1 MLGGQVIG
9 ETTDRAGVVE
19 VAGLE
24 GQARRRVR
32 ARDVG
37 GNLREQV
44 IGTLLNDR
52 FRLEEKIGSGGMSTV
67 YRAFDETLERWV
79 AIKLM
84 HREISSDSDQLERF
98 RREARAVASLNH
110 PHVVTVIDFGED
122 DDHPYIVFEYV
133 EGENLKDRLRRA
145 GRLPVPEAV
154 AYAIEIGRAL
164 ECAHSNKLV
173 HRDVK
178 PQNVLI
184 DSEGRAKVTDFG
196 IARSLEAEGLTATGR
211 VLGTTDYVAPEQAL
225 GEDTTAQSDVYSLG
239 ICLFEML
246 TGDVPFKAD
255 SQVAVAMK
263 HVKDPLPGHPHA
275 PAGDLGGARVGG
287 RDRVREGDGE
297 PLRQR
302 ARDGPRARAGAR
314 DRDVALGRG
323 DRRGH
328 DRAALAARRHG
339 GVRRAQPAPA
349 SAPGAA
355 RDDPGRPAGG
365 RRHRLRDRPRAARQ
379 HRRRGRLGR
388 ARPDRGEARHVLG
401 ADDFDPDGD
410 ATEHPEEVRLAIDG
424 NVATRWETETYTVGD
439 LQKDGVGLIVHPRA
453 PVAARALD
461 IVTPIPGWDAEVYAS
476 DDRPDDLASWG
487 AMLGDATDVSDEQR
501 IELDTAGQT
510 SATTCSG
517 SPRCPRAS
525 RRRRCR
531 S

>member
-1 MLGGQVIG
+1 
-9 ETTDRAGVVE
+9 
-19 VAGLE
+19 
-24 GQARRRVR
+24 
-32 ARDVG
+32 
-37 GNLREQV
+37 V
-44 IGTLLNDR
+44 IGTLLSDR

-122 DDHPYIVFEYV
+122 ADHPYIVFEYV
-133 EGENLKDRLRRA
+133 EGENLKDRVRRA

-164 ECAHSNKLV
+164 ECAHSNLLV

-225 GEDTTAQSDVYSLG
+225 GENTTAQSDVYSLG

-263 HVKDPLPGHPHA
+263 HVKEPLP
-275 PAGDLGGARVGG
+275 DIRM
-287 RDRVREGDGE
+287 
-297 PLRQR
+297 
-302 ARDGPRARAGAR
+302 
-314 DRDVALGRG
+314 
-323 DRRGH
+323 RRPEIS
-328 DRAALAARRHG
+328 AALASVVETACAKETANRYASAHEVVHALEQGLVIEASRAGEASGEATTVLRSLPDDTAEFGALKRLRHPRRGVLAMILGVLLVAAGIVFVIDRAERGSTGGADVG
-339 GVRRAQPAPA
+339 GVPALTA
-349 SAPGAA
+349 VKLDTS
-355 RDDPGRPAGG
+355 
-365 RRHRLRDRPRAARQ
+365 
-379 HRRRGRLGR
+379 
-388 ARPDRGEARHVLG
+388 E
-401 ADDFDPDGD
+401 ADDFDPEGD

-424 NVATRWETETYTVGD
+424 SVSTLWETETYTD
-439 LQKDGVGLIVHPRA
+439 DFAAQKSGVGLIVNPRA

-461 IVTPIPGWDAEVYAS
+461 IVTPIPGWTAEVYAS
-476 DDRPDDLASWG
+476 EDRPDDLASWTRISSP
-487 AMLGDATDVSDEQR
+487 ATVEEEQR
-501 IELDTAGQT
+501 IDLDTAGQEFSYYLLWIT
-510 SATTCSG
+510 ALPEGEQKAAVSELTL
-517 SPRCPRAS
+517 RK
-525 RRRRCR
+525 
-531 S
+531 